1 MAEARQERGSGAAE
15 SQSRKAR
22 PCSVPCFPRI
32 NDLNAFR
39 IEGAGIACRN
49 GETMG
54 GCDGGD
60 IAVRRGKAL
69 AYISGSN
76 GKVGIMS
83 GGIEGEDS
91 ALEQRKHPLERGG
104 ELPRDRVKLRV

>member
-1 MAEARQERGSGAAE
+1 M
-15 SQSRKAR
+15 
-22 PCSVPCFPRI
+22 
-32 NDLNAFR
+32 D
-39 IEGAGIACRN
+39 
-49 GETMG
+49 

-69 AYISGSN
+69 AYLSGSN
-76 GKVGIMS
+76 
-83 GGIEGEDS
+83 GIEGEDS